1 MLHGFGRMGVGRV
14 PARDHGDVNTE
25 AHEFLDTAP
34 SYELCA
40 SDHKHARWQLPASA
54 ATRSNVDSRKARPG
68 FPLHDAS
75 PRIQGMG
82 NRHVLVWVAA
92 APGICRVPDGNALGL
107 RGAGGRSVALRNVLC
122 CLLSAGLSHGP
133 GIRLGLPQL
142 AAGPAHPH
150 LLVLASLV
158 CRLPALHRL
167 VHTSAV
173 SYIRRVA
180 VSPPAPCARTC
191 PLCVCGAA
199 RARKARQPLTA
210 LVPS

>member
-25 AHEFLDTAP
+25 AHEFFDTAP

-40 SDHKHARWQLPASA
+40 SDHKHARWQLPALA
-54 ATRSNVDSRKARPG
+54 ATRSNVHSYAPG

-75 PRIQGMG
+75 PRIPGMA
-82 NRHVLVWVAA
+82 NRHLLVWVAA
-92 APGICRVPDGNALGL
+92 APGVCRVPYGNTLGL
-107 RGAGGRSVALRNVLC
+107 SGAGGSSVTLRNVLYC
-122 CLLSAGLSHGP
+122 PLSAGP
-133 GIRLGLPQL
+133 GMRLGLSQL

-158 CRLPALHRL
+158 YRLKFTRSAPPRAHICR
-167 VHTSAV
+167 VTC
-173 SYIRRVA
+173 IRRVA

-191 PLCVCGAA
+191 PLSACGAA
-199 RARKARQPLTA
+199 YARKARQTLTA
-210 LVPS
+210 LVAH

>member
-25 AHEFLDTAP
+25 AHEFFDTAP

-40 SDHKHARWQLPASA
+40 SDHKHARWQLPALA
-54 ATRSNVDSRKARPG
+54 ATRSNVHSYAPG

-75 PRIQGMG
+75 PRIPGMA
-82 NRHVLVWVAA
+82 NRHLLVWVAA
-92 APGICRVPDGNALGL
+92 APGVCRVPYGNTLGL
-107 RGAGGRSVALRNVLC
+107 SGAGGSSVTLRNVLYC
-122 CLLSAGLSHGP
+122 PLSAGP
-133 GIRLGLPQL
+133 GMRLGLSQL

-173 SYIRRVA
+173 AYIRRVA

-199 RARKARQPLTA
+199 RARKARQTLTA
-210 LVPS
+210 LVAS